1 MTQRPLGRPS
11 TQHSPLP
18 TLLISKHLSP
28 TSHSYGS
35 RLVVR
40 TASNILHVNTCG
52 VQPDSALRKQNP
64 HAANRQSTA
73 RPACTRAEGSVSRS
87 PYLINACNAPGNRIG
102 DSSGPFRS
110 ESGASRSPGKR
121 RFTSPRSPTD
131 PSHTPGRL
139 PGAATCSPTPH
150 AAQLLRDCARA
161 PGPAAR
167 RPRTRAC
174 SLQGRGPEVRGA
186 ERHGVHPL
194 SSSEQ

>member
-40 TASNILHVNTCG
+40 TARNILHVNTCG

-64 HAANRQSTA
+64 HAANRRSTA

-87 PYLINACNAPGNRIG
+87 PYLINACNAPGHRIG

-110 ESGASRSPGKR
+110 ERGLPEPGEAKVYKPKV
-121 RFTSPRSPTD
+121 THGSQP
-131 PSHTPGRL
+131 H
-139 PGAATCSPTPH
+139 PGATSWSSHVFP
-150 AAQLLRDCARA
+150 D
-161 PGPAAR
+161 AAR
-167 RPRTRAC
+167 RAAAPGLRPRSRTRSPAPAHEG
-174 SLQGRGPEVRGA
+174 LQPARARTRRPRG
-186 ERHGVHPL
+186 
-194 SSSEQ
+194 